1 MLEKTA
7 GCRLLSKLRSILLME
22 ADYNANNKII
32 YGVRMMD
39 NVRKYG
45 LVEEEIYSEQGKT
58 AEDGALAKV
67 LFYDIVR
74 WSRLCASISCV
85 DASNCY
91 DSIAHAIAS
100 IIFQV
105 CGVPVEGVQA
115 MLEAIQEMKYFLRTA
130 FGDSTDFANSKIE
143 IKYQGLCQGNGAAP
157 AGWAVIS
164 IVIIRAHKKRGHAAT
179 FVCPMT
185 AAVTKLASIL
195 YVDDNDLVHIDM
207 TAKDS
212 AFTTYQKTYESI
224 KSWGQLLIAS
234 GGAYKPP
241 KCFYHLISFA
251 FKTNGQWYYEA
262 NHLNEEY
269 NMVVPMPDGKE
280 WPIEHLPVDTPKET
294 LGVWSCP
301 TGNPSGAITAMTSK
315 AQEWV
320 DKAKEGHLKRRDVWF
335 LMDCQFWPRVGY
347 GLCCLSAEHK
357 VLEKCLSK
365 QYFEILPLG
374 GVIRTA
380 PAPVRTL
387 GKGFYGVGCPHVG
400 LESLIQQ
407 VSKLLMHYGCSSNVG
422 PKMKLSYNQLVI
434 ELGMSEQPFQHSFQ
448 RFGKFVTWSWVAALW
463 EKCDFYDI
471 TVEVNDVPI
480 QLPRERDKWLM
491 RALKEL
497 GFTDEELRRINKVR
511 LYQQVLFLS
520 DIIGVSGRSLDE
532 RYLKK
537 RPESEQWSS
546 LQFPRECPPARD
558 FRLWRQAIQQL
569 VPAGGL
575 PVHLGR
581 SLHEGYKKW
590 EWRVNTEEKYLMH
603 YTNSGM
609 DVYEPASDSARK
621 WRRIYEGCD
630 AEIVGLPCSVRDGGP
645 NNVKVL
651 VVGGEPDAVTIPES
665 FLDIL
670 REWGNT
676 WMWKSLRLVGD
687 DDWLVDAIREGT
699 CIAVTDG
706 SYIRELYPDLCSCAF
721 VLECTKGRGR
731 IFGSFPEQSKRACAY
746 RGELL
751 GLMAIHLILLAIN
764 KVHPDLPGNMQIY
777 SDCLGAL
784 TRVSTLP
791 ANRLPSGCKHSD
803 ILKNIMVNCSQLSF
817 DCEYLH
823 VEAHQDDG
831 KAITS

>member
-1 MLEKTA
+1 
-7 GCRLLSKLRSILLME
+7 
-22 ADYNANNKII
+22 
-32 YGVRMMD
+32 
-39 NVRKYG
+39 
-45 LVEEEIYSEQGKT
+45 
-58 AEDGALAKV
+58 
-67 LFYDIVR
+67 
-74 WSRLCASISCV
+74 
-85 DASNCY
+85 
-91 DSIAHAIAS
+91 
-100 IIFQV
+100 
-105 CGVPVEGVQA
+105 
-115 MLEAIQEMKYFLRTA
+115 
-130 FGDSTDFANSKIE
+130 
-143 IKYQGLCQGNGAAP
+143 
-157 AGWAVIS
+157 
-164 IVIIRAHKKRGHAAT
+164 
-179 FVCPMT
+179 
-185 AAVTKLASIL
+185 
-195 YVDDNDLVHIDM
+195 
-207 TAKDS
+207 
-212 AFTTYQKTYESI
+212 
-224 KSWGQLLIAS
+224 
-234 GGAYKPP
+234 
-241 KCFYHLISFA
+241 
-251 FKTNGQWYYEA
+251 
-262 NHLNEEY
+262 
-269 NMVVPMPDGKE
+269 
-280 WPIEHLPVDTPKET
+280 
-294 LGVWSCP
+294 
-301 TGNPSGAITAMTSK
+301 
-315 AQEWV
+315 
-320 DKAKEGHLKRRDVWF
+320 
-335 LMDCQFWPRVGY
+335 
-347 GLCCLSAEHK
+347 
-357 VLEKCLSK
+357 
-365 QYFEILPLG
+365 
-374 GVIRTA
+374 
-380 PAPVRTL
+380 
-387 GKGFYGVGCPHVG
+387 
-400 LESLIQQ
+400 
-407 VSKLLMHYGCSSNVG
+407 
-422 PKMKLSYNQLVI
+422 
-434 ELGMSEQPFQHSFQ
+434 
-448 RFGKFVTWSWVAALW
+448 
-463 EKCDFYDI
+463 
-471 TVEVNDVPI
+471 
-480 QLPRERDKWLM
+480 
-491 RALKEL
+491 
-497 GFTDEELRRINKVR
+497 
-511 LYQQVLFLS
+511 
-520 DIIGVSGRSLDE
+520 
-532 RYLKK
+532 
-537 RPESEQWSS
+537 
-546 LQFPRECPPARD
+546 
-558 FRLWRQAIQQL
+558 
-569 VPAGGL
+569 
-575 PVHLGR
+575 VHLGR